1 MMQYIGDFFGWI
13 MYFCYKLVH
22 NYGLTII
29 LFTLLTRIVL
39 LPVSIMVQKNSIKM
53 VKMYPEMNR
62 IKAKNFGNKDMIS
75 EEQYALY
82 KKNKYNPMLDLVPVF
97 LQLVILMGV
106 VDVIYK
112 PLRQL
117 LRISQDTIDKAV
129 NVFCSLTGTS
139 DKVSSVQVQLVSY
152 VSDLTDIFNNGA
164 ETAAEVAAYD
174 SFLASISSD
183 VYEQIQSLD
192 LTFCGFDLGVVP
204 SQVGGISI
212 LVPILAA
219 ASAWLMCFTQNKSNV
234 LQSEQGKVN
243 QYGTMAFSVALSLY
257 LGYFVPAGVGF
268 YWILGNLFS
277 IVQMYILNA
286 CINPKKYIDYEALEE
301 SKKEL
306 AEVTKYA
313 NEAKKARDK
322 EEVARE
328 KADYKRFFK
337 YGPMQIVFYSE
348 KNGFYKYFKD
358 VIEYILAKTD
368 IVIHY
373 ITSDPKDE
381 VFKMQSDNFQVYY
394 IGENKLIVLMMK
406 LDADICVMTMP
417 DLQKYQIKRS
427 MIRNDIEYIY
437 MDHAVAS
444 ANLTLRKHAL
454 DNFDT
459 IFATNEL
466 MKLEM
471 RKMEEVYNLKEKTI
485 VEYGYSLIDN
495 MIANY
500 EKEQKAKAG
509 EENVSVKEA
518 VNTRLEQMKDE
529 TASDSIEQK
538 KDGAQNAETNS
549 TKNLVPEILIA
560 PSWQES
566 NILDS
571 CISQILD
578 NLLGQGYHITVRP
591 HPQYVRHCE
600 EKLLALKDKYKDHED
615 FELQLDFSSNK
626 TVFNADILI
635 TDWSGIAYE
644 YSFTTLKP
652 TLFINTP
659 MKIMNPDYKE
669 VDIVPFDIE
678 ARDQIGISVD
688 TDKLDTLAE
697 VVHRLLTEEVYA
709 KDSMKSV
716 REKYLYNVD
725 KSAEVGAKYIIK
737 QLIAASKR

>member
-13 MYFCYKLVH
+13 MYYCYKFVQD
-22 NYGLTII
+22 YGLTII
-29 LFTLLTRIVL
+29 VFTLLTKIIL

-53 VKMYPEMNR
+53 VEMYPEMNR
-62 IKAKNFGNKDMIS
+62 IKAKAFGNKDMIS
-75 EEQYALY
+75 EEQYKLY
-82 KKNKYNPMLDLVPVF
+82 KKKKYNPMLDLVPVF
-97 LQLVILMGV
+97 LQLIILMGV

-112 PLRQL
+112 PLRHL
-117 LRISQDTIDKAV
+117 LRISSDIIDNAV
-129 NVFCSLTGTS
+129 NVFYGILGTS
-139 DKVSSVQVQLVSY
+139 APSNSIQVQLVAY
-152 VSDLTDIFNNGA
+152 IADIYDKMNND
-164 ETAAEVAAYD
+164 VASAGE
-174 SFLASISSD
+174 LASYAALQQVIPSD
-183 VYEQIQSLD
+183 VMNQIHQLD
-192 LTFCGFDLGVVP
+192 MHFCGFDLGVVP
-204 SQVGGISI
+204 SQTGGISL

-234 LQSEQGKVN
+234 LQSEQGKGN
-243 QYGTMAFSVALSLY
+243 QITTLLISVGLSLY
-257 LGYFVPAGVGF
+257 LGFFVPAGVGF

-277 IVQMYILNA
+277 IAQMYILNA
-286 CINPKKYIDYEALEE
+286 CINPKKYIDYDELEKSKEELAQVMKYAAE
-301 SKKEL
+301 SKKG
-306 AEVTKYA
+306 
-313 NEAKKARDK
+313 RDK
-322 EEVARE
+322 EEVERE
-328 KADYKRFFK
+328 KADYKRFLK
-337 YGPMQIVFYSE
+337 YGPKQIVFYSE

-358 VIEYILAKTD
+358 VIETILRKTD

-381 VFKMQSDNFQVYY
+381 VFKLQSDNFQVYY

-406 LDADICVMTMP
+406 LETDICVLTMP
-417 DLQKYQIKRS
+417 DLQKYHIKRS
-427 MIRNDIEYIY
+427 LVKDDIEYIY

-471 RKMEEVYNLKEKTI
+471 RKMEEVYSLKAKTV

-500 EKEQKAKAG
+500 EKEQKEVAEKNAAK
-509 EENVSVKEA
+509 SVKDA
-518 VNTRLEQMKDE
+518 VADRFAYT
-529 TASDSIEQK
+529 
-538 KDGAQNAETNS
+538 
-549 TKNLVPEILIA
+549 PEILIA
-560 PSWQES
+560 PSWQED

-571 CISQILD
+571 CIEKILD
-578 NLLGQGYHITVRP
+578 NLLGHGYHITVRP
-591 HPQYVRHCE
+591 HPQYVRHFE
-600 EKLLALKDKYKDHED
+600 EKLKALGDKYKDRED
-615 FELQLDFSSNK
+615 FTLQLDFSSNK

-678 ARDQIGISVD
+678 ARDQVGISVD
-688 TDKLDTLAE
+688 TDKLDTLAD
-697 VVHRLLTEEVYA
+697 VVNRLLTEELYS
-709 KDSMKSV
+709 KESMKNV
-716 REKYLYNVD
+716 REKYLYNVG
-725 KSAEVGAKYIIK
+725 KSANVGATYIIK
-737 QLIAASKR
+737 RLIEMSKK